1 VGAVGEVGEVY
12 SRRHGR
18 RCHSGT
24 TSHSSYKV
32 VGSGVLGGGDDIG
45 VGGRR
50 RRRQHYLAAAT
61 CLGAGGEV
69 AAAATAR
76 CTAAARWSPPRLG
89 WAARSDFDHVPS
101 APGHLARLRCTKR
114 TLLQNRTEIGRLP
127 TCFVRAPAARKIRVP
142 PSSEGM

>member
-1 VGAVGEVGEVY
+1 VGPVGVVGEVY

-24 TSHSSYKV
+24 TLHSASKV
-32 VGSGVLGGGDDIG
+32 VRSGVLGGGDDIG

-69 AAAATAR
+69 AAATAAR

-101 APGHLARLRCTKR
+101 APGRLAGLRCTKR
-114 TLLQNRTEIGRLP
+114 TLLQNRTKIGRPP
-127 TCFVRAPAARKIRVP
+127 TCFVRAPAARKIRILS
-142 PSSEGM
+142 SSEGM